1 MKGAAHRQTIA
12 DVFEALVAAS
22 YLSENRHIDGAIS
35 AMHILG
41 MRLSRFKNWQTVV
54 GVSKAKNEALRAEE
68 VAGGKAVVPLKVL
81 GYEYKV
87 GTNGRDALV
96 SVMTPAG
103 QWRVVKREQG

>member
-22 YLSENRHIDGAIS
+22 YLSENRHVDGAIS

-54 GVSKAKNEALRAEE
+54 GVSKAKNEALRAE
-68 VAGGKAVVPLKVL
+68 GKAVVPLKVL

-103 QWRVVKREQG
+103 QWRLVKREQG